1 MITAKELNSFM
12 GTDKYHKY
20 QPLGENT
27 KYFLLT
33 DGAAFFVKECRC
45 LWLLDLIYFAQPQLQ
60 QDPMLQEYQFWYI
73 NKAKQGAKVECFR
86 DKDDL
91 VRSYNIPDTNLFEYF
106 ADEQIRL
113 YLCEGQFLMLPSE
126 Y

>member
-27 KYFLLT
+27 KSFLLT
-33 DGAAFFVKECRC
+33 DGAAFLVKECRC
-45 LWLLDLIYFAQPQLQ
+45 LWLIDLIYSLQPQLQ

-73 NKAKQGAKVECFR
+73 SKIKKGAKVECFR
-86 DKDDL
+86 DKNDL
-91 VRSYNIPDTNLFEYF
+91 AYSQNLPETDFFEYF
-106 ADEQIRL
+106 ADSQICL
-113 YLCEGQFLMLPSE
+113 YLYEGQVLMLPSE